1 MKKILAILMLLMLNL
16 NIALAQNLEID
27 ETNLSEKDIQYL
39 SAWTSLAVYNDKF
52 SLLARDILKS
62 NGWNIRFYNEQIA
75 KSDVKYLLADKKIN
89 DKDIFFLS
97 ISGTSSWQDVK
108 TDLAV
113 EATVF
118 QGHNLDEFLQSR
130 NDKDLSETKP
140 LVHKG
145 FLQYVQDG
153 FFSANSSGEILGL
166 DLVEHLKQCPEDKIY
181 ITGHSLGGA
190 VAELLTARLLDM
202 GVNSNQI
209 ETITFGAPAV
219 GNKTFVDMYEP
230 KMNLTRITM
239 KGDIVKNLAQIANE
253 RFVQFN
259 TNEVWTVSKLEN
271 DKFAHNML
279 LYFDRAIKNYYD
291 SKEDIAL
298 ATEDIETCETYV
310 AKPKYDFPN
319 ELQSEINYMNLALKD
334 KLLKEDGDCFI
345 DLSDDDLSSNVFQKA
360 KVLNAKYVVFYEFS
374 ANKIKDSTSNKR
386 YYIYGS
392 KYIYDINGNL
402 IRGFSATSD
411 TKEMTVLQSVLYLE
425 CQFK

>member
-1 MKKILAILMLLMLNL
+1 MKIILIIIMLLVLNL
-16 NIALAQNLEID
+16 NLVFAQNLENNKS
-27 ETNLSEKDIQYL
+27 NLKKQDIQYL

-52 SLLARDILKS
+52 SLLARDILK
-62 NGWNIRFYNEQIA
+62 NDGWNIRFYNEQIA

-89 DKDIFFLS
+89 DKDIYFLS

-118 QGHNLDEFLQSR
+118 QGHSIEEFLLSR
-130 NDKDLSETKP
+130 NDTDLREDRP

-153 FFSANSSGEILGL
+153 FFSPNSTGKILGL
-166 DLVEHLKQCPEDKIY
+166 DLVEHLKLYPEDKIY

-190 VAELLTARLLDM
+190 VAELLTARLIDM
-202 GVNSNQI
+202 GVNREQI
-209 ETITFGAPAV
+209 ETVTFGAPAV
-219 GNKTFVDMYEP
+219 GNKCFVDMYEP

-253 RFVQFN
+253 RFVQFK
-259 TNEVWTVSKLEN
+259 TNEVWTVSELEN

-291 SKEDIAL
+291 SKVDVQQIEDIKAC
-298 ATEDIETCETYV
+298 DIYV
-310 AKPKYDFPN
+310 AKIKYDFPQ
-319 ELQSEINYMNLALKD
+319 EVQSEIKYMDLALTD
-334 KLLKEDGDCFI
+334 KLSRENENCFVEK
-345 DLSDDDLSSNVFQKA
+345 DDQGNAFVKA
-360 KVLNAKYVVFYEFS
+360 RSLNAKYVVFYDFS
-374 ANKIKDSTSNKR
+374 ASKIKDSTSNKR
-386 YYIYGS
+386 YYLYGS

-402 IRGFSATSD
+402 IGGFSATSD
-411 TKEMTVLQSVLYLE
+411 TNEMTLLQAVLYLD